1 MIIIGVDPGISGAIS
16 IVENKKILEVYDT
29 PTMIEGKKNK
39 RQINGAQVTNIIKER
54 LNKGN
59 EVVVVVEH
67 VNAMPG
73 QGVTS
78 MFNFGQSFGV
88 IKGICAAL
96 SLPIYFVRPTKWKKH
111 FNLIKTHKDASRT
124 KVIEA
129 YPEISSKLHRKK
141 DCNRADAILIA
152 LYFNEV
158 ATQVVGLGGSTDFS
172 LIQLFLRA
180 DFIVKSVIIL
190 LIAASIYSW
199 ALIFDKYKLFKK
211 IEKTTTTFEEKF
223 WKSKSAESFYNSLTN
238 RDKDPVAN
246 IFQSAMAEVIK
257 TKSKSSVVQS
267 ARVSRIIEISTD
279 KQIRNIEKNFTF
291 LATVG
296 STAPF
301 IGLFG
306 TVWGIMNSF
315 QSIAISRNTSLA
327 IVAPGIAEALFATA
341 LGLLAAIP
349 AVVAYNKFN
358 SDAKRYGSR
367 IENFSK
373 RFLSII

>member
-1 MIIIGVDPGISGAIS
+1 M
-16 IVENKKILEVYDT
+16 E
-29 PTMIEGKKNK
+29 
-39 RQINGAQVTNIIKER
+39 Q
-54 LNKGN
+54 
-59 EVVVVVEH
+59 
-67 VNAMPG
+67 
-73 QGVTS
+73 
-78 MFNFGQSFGV
+78 
-88 IKGICAAL
+88 
-96 SLPIYFVRPTKWKKH
+96 
-111 FNLIKTHKDASRT
+111 
-124 KVIEA
+124 
-129 YPEISSKLHRKK
+129 
-141 DCNRADAILIA
+141 
-152 LYFNEV
+152 EV

-180 DFIVKSVIIL
+180 DIIVKSVIVI

-199 ALIFDKYKLFKK
+199 ALIFEKYKLFKRIDK
-211 IEKTTTTFEEKF
+211 STSNFEEKF
-223 WKSKSAESFYNSLTN
+223 WKSRSAESFYNTLTN
-238 RDKDPVAN
+238 REKDPVAN
-246 IFQSAMAEVIK
+246 IFQSAMAELIK
-257 TKSKSSVVQS
+257 TKSKSSSVQS
-267 ARVSRIIEISTD
+267 NRVSRIIEISAD
-279 KQIRNIEKNFTF
+279 REIKLIEKHFTF

-358 SDAKRYGSR
+358 SDSQKYSGR

>member
-1 MIIIGVDPGISGAIS
+1 M
-16 IVENKKILEVYDT
+16 E
-29 PTMIEGKKNK
+29 
-39 RQINGAQVTNIIKER
+39 Q
-54 LNKGN
+54 
-59 EVVVVVEH
+59 
-67 VNAMPG
+67 
-73 QGVTS
+73 
-78 MFNFGQSFGV
+78 
-88 IKGICAAL
+88 
-96 SLPIYFVRPTKWKKH
+96 
-111 FNLIKTHKDASRT
+111 
-124 KVIEA
+124 
-129 YPEISSKLHRKK
+129 EI
-141 DCNRADAILIA
+141 
-152 LYFNEV
+152 

-180 DFIVKSVIIL
+180 DFIVKSVIVIL
-190 LIAASIYSW
+190 ILASVYSW
-199 ALIFDKYKLFKK
+199 ALIFEKYKLFKK
-211 IEKTTTTFEEKF
+211 IEKSTSIFEDKF

-238 RDKDPVAN
+238 REKDPVAN
-246 IFQSAMAEVIK
+246 IFQSAMAELIK
-257 TKSKSSVVQS
+257 TKSKSSAIQS
-267 ARVSRIIEISTD
+267 ARVTRILEISAD
-279 KQIRNIEKNFTF
+279 KEIKLIEKHFTF

-349 AVVAYNKFN
+349 AVIAYNKFN
-358 SDAKRYGSR
+358 SDSIRYSAR

>member
-1 MIIIGVDPGISGAIS
+1 M
-16 IVENKKILEVYDT
+16 E
-29 PTMIEGKKNK
+29 
-39 RQINGAQVTNIIKER
+39 Q
-54 LNKGN
+54 
-59 EVVVVVEH
+59 
-67 VNAMPG
+67 
-73 QGVTS
+73 
-78 MFNFGQSFGV
+78 
-88 IKGICAAL
+88 
-96 SLPIYFVRPTKWKKH
+96 
-111 FNLIKTHKDASRT
+111 
-124 KVIEA
+124 
-129 YPEISSKLHRKK
+129 
-141 DCNRADAILIA
+141 
-152 LYFNEV
+152 EV

-190 LIAASIYSW
+190 LIAASVYSW
-199 ALIFDKYKLFKK
+199 ALIFEKYKLFKQ
-211 IEKTTTTFEEKF
+211 IEKTTTNFEEKF
-223 WKSKSAESFYNSLTN
+223 WKSKSAESFYNNLTN

-246 IFQSAMAEVIK
+246 IFQSAMAELIK
-257 TKSKSSVVQS
+257 TKSKSSSVQS
-267 ARVSRIIEISTD
+267 ARVSRIIEISAD
-279 KQIRNIEKNFTF
+279 KEIKIIEKNFTF

-358 SDAKRYGSR
+358 SDAKRYSGR